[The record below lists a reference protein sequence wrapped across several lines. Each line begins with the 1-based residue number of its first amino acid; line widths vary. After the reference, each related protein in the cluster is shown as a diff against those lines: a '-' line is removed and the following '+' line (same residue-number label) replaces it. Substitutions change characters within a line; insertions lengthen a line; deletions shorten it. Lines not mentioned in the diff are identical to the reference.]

1 MLGLA
6 QPEEAAEDAEAEK
19 MLQARAAARKEKNW
33 KESDRLRDAL
43 RDMGYI
49 VEDTPQ
55 GQKLRRA

>member
-1 MLGLA
+1 
-6 QPEEAAEDAEAEK
+6 AEDAEAEK